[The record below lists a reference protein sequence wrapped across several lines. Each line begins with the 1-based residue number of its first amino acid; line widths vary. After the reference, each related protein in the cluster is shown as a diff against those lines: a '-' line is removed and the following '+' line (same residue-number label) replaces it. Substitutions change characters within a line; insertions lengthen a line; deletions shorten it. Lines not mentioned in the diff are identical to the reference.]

1 VTHRR
6 RGGALRRRRLPSCRE
21 SPRDARP
28 AWRPPLHADQDDQ
41 LLFWVAVGWVDVAR
55 IELRE
60 LGGSTSIPP
69 ARARPRLG
77 CAPRRRHAPPKARGH
92 LARLSELSG
101 GEPRLVLATGSSAR
115 ASTIGGSTPCC
126 SRCRLPGEGHRRPV
140 RRPGSTARPGKS
152 AARIYDYVNAKVP
165 VLRRMFPACEDLPRD
180 ELHGRTPPD
189 HGRVPPG
196 CQRSGGRALKP
207 RAIQAR

>member
-1 VTHRR
+1 VTRRR

-77 CAPRRRHAPPKARGH
+77 CAPRRRHAPPEARGH
-92 LARLSELSG
+92 WLAYR
-101 GEPRLVLATGSSAR
+101 SSPA
-115 ASTIGGSTPCC
+115 ASRGWCWP
-126 SRCRLPGEGHRRPV
+126 PVHRRGL
-140 RRPGSTARPGKS
+140 RRS
-152 AARIYDYVNAKVP
+152 AARH
-165 VLRRMFPACEDLPRD
+165 PAARD
-180 ELHGRTPPD
+180 VDCLERGTA
-189 HGRVPPG
+189 V
-196 CQRSGGRALKP
+196 QYAGRAPP
-207 RAIQAR
+207 RARARARRGSTTTSMPRFPSCVACSRRAKTYRAMSYTVGLRLTTVAFRPGVSDRAAGR